1 MSKVQGRSRVQ
12 GPVQGPLE
20 GLFIIRQ
27 PVSNGTGQRHP
38 ATRSR
43 PASQIPASPHSCEPT
58 LCRRSAT
65 MAKGPTKSKA
75 KDRSPAAGKE
85 DDLQFSSPLTAA
97 HLGQDDAAK
106 AKNKHKKKKKKKA
119 PTTASDDEGGAH
131 TLADR
136 ERVERKRIKD
146 AKRARVE
153 RDRAEE
159 ARLTEEIFGSSRD
172 FEGGDDVFSK
182 IVSSRQGD
190 HIDVNDTPAVLFQ
203 IDRAGAD
210 DNDEEKDDAGE
221 MNGGR
226 PAWEDS
232 DEDGDDNQDNE
243 SAGEENDDDNEPK
256 AAWVD
261 EDDEDVAVSLMSSD
275 RLRKLRKTLD
285 ETQELSGKDY
295 QKRLRERYQKT
306 AGAAV
311 RTDWADVGALAAEEE
326 RKERASDYSDSDDDD
341 CGPSASSIL
350 ASTASLLST
359 SSKLPPNILKTI
371 RCPDANLSD
380 PNKSVVSSVQ
390 FHPGADPDAPLLLTA
405 GLDKTLRFFR
415 IDGDTNEKVHGIH
428 FPNFPIY
435 SASFLGDSGSVVVS
449 SRRPHFY
456 VYDAVA
462 GKVDRVPN
470 IPGRGERSLETMT
483 TSPDGRLIAFVGNDG
498 YIILVEAKSKLWVA
512 DLKMNGT
519 ARAVTF
525 TPDGAY
531 VIASGGDGEVYK

>member
-1 MSKVQGRSRVQ
+1 
-12 GPVQGPLE
+12 
-20 GLFIIRQ
+20 
-27 PVSNGTGQRHP
+27 
-38 ATRSR
+38 
-43 PASQIPASPHSCEPT
+43 
-58 LCRRSAT
+58 
-65 MAKGPTKSKA
+65 MAKGPSKSKG
-75 KDRSPAAGKE
+75 KSKSQAATKE
-85 DDLQFSSPLTAA
+85 EDVKFSSPLTAA
-97 HLGQDDAAK
+97 HMGQDPAK
-106 AKNKHKKKKKKKA
+106 SKKKHRKKKKKA
-119 PTTASDDEGGAH
+119 HTNSDDEGGAH

-136 ERVERKRIKD
+136 ERLERKRIKD

-159 ARLTEEIFGSSRD
+159 ARLTEEIFGGGGD
-172 FEGGDDVFSK
+172 FEGGAFGGGDYVFSK
-182 IVSSRQGD
+182 IVSSNQNDDNGD
-190 HIDVNDTPAVLFQ
+190 VDDAQAGLFQ
-203 IDRAGAD
+203 IDRTGAD
-210 DNDEEKDDAGE
+210 ASDEGE
-221 MNGGR
+221 GGAEAMSEGR

-232 DEDGDDNQDNE
+232 DEDDGANHNDE
-243 SAGEENDDDNEPK
+243 SVDEEDDDDNEPK

-285 ETQELSGKDY
+285 ETQELTGRDY

-326 RKERASDYSDSDDDD
+326 GKERASDESDSDDDD
-341 CGPSASSIL
+341 YGPSASSIL

-470 IPGRGERSLETMT
+470 IPGREERSLETMA

-512 DLKMNGT
+512 DLKMNGS

-525 TPDGAY
+525 TPDGEH

>member
-1 MSKVQGRSRVQ
+1 
-12 GPVQGPLE
+12 
-20 GLFIIRQ
+20 
-27 PVSNGTGQRHP
+27 
-38 ATRSR
+38 
-43 PASQIPASPHSCEPT
+43 
-58 LCRRSAT
+58 
-65 MAKGPTKSKA
+65 MAKGPSKSKGKSKSQA
-75 KDRSPAAGKE
+75 TGGKE
-85 DDLQFSSPLTAA
+85 ADVKFTSPLTAA
-97 HLGQDDAAK
+97 HMGQDITK
-106 AKNKHKKKKKKKA
+106 PKKKHRKKKKA
-119 PTTASDDEGGAH
+119 PPTAEDDVGG
-131 TLADR
+131 TDTVADR
-136 ERVERKRIKD
+136 EHLERKRVKD

-159 ARLTEEIFGSSRD
+159 ARLTEEIFGGGGD
-172 FEGGDDVFSK
+172 FEDGAFGGGDDVFSK
-182 IVSSRQGD
+182 IVSSKQSSVD
-190 HIDVNDTPAVLFQ
+190 DMDDAPADLFQ
-203 IDRAGAD
+203 IDRTGAD
-210 DNDEEKDDAGE
+210 DDDEEGGEFKE
-221 MNGGR
+221 MNGGL

-232 DEDGDDNQDNE
+232 DEDGADSQDDE
-243 SAGEENDDDNEPK
+243 SADEDEPK

-311 RTDWADVGALAAEEE
+311 RTDWANVGALAAEEE
-326 RKERASDYSDSDDDD
+326 GKERASDESDSGEDDY
-341 CGPSASSIL
+341 GPSASSIL

-405 GLDKTLRFFR
+405 GLDKALRFFR

-456 VYDAVA
+456 IYDAVA

-470 IPGRGERSLETMT
+470 IPGREERSLETMA
-483 TSPDGRLIAFVGNDG
+483 TSPDGQLIAFVGNDG

-512 DLKMNGT
+512 DLKMNGS
-519 ARAVTF
+519 ARAVSF
-525 TPDGAY
+525 TPDSEC

>member
-1 MSKVQGRSRVQ
+1 M
-12 GPVQGPLE
+12 GP
-20 GLFIIRQ
+20 
-27 PVSNGTGQRHP
+27 
-38 ATRSR
+38 
-43 PASQIPASPHSCEPT
+43 
-58 LCRRSAT
+58 
-65 MAKGPTKSKA
+65 KSK
-75 KDRSPAAGKE
+75 KKSRGSGSGGG
-85 DDLQFSSPLTAA
+85 DDVPFSSPLTAA
-97 HLGQDDAAK
+97 HMDQDTTDKKRSIKKQNAETSDGNARDDKERAA
-106 AKNKHKKKKKKKA
+106 
-119 PTTASDDEGGAH
+119 
-131 TLADR
+131 L
-136 ERVERKRIKD
+136 KRRND

-159 ARLTEEIFGSSRD
+159 AMLTESIFGGGAE
-172 FEGGDDVFSK
+172 FVGAGGDGLDNDLFEDNDPVADV
-182 IVSSRQGD
+182 
-190 HIDVNDTPAVLFQ
+190 PAGLFE
-203 IDRAGAD
+203 IDRTGA
-210 DNDEEKDDAGE
+210 
-221 MNGGR
+221 
-226 PAWEDS
+226 
-232 DEDGDDNQDNE
+232 E
-243 SAGEENDDDNEPK
+243 SASDDERHHGDEKNHQERPVWQDSNEEENDNSPGESDADDDSDDGEAK

-275 RLRKLRKTLD
+275 RLRKLRRTLD
-285 ETQELSGKDY
+285 ETEELTGKDY
-295 QKRLRERYQKT
+295 QQRLRDRYQKT

-311 RTDWADVGALAAEEE
+311 RTDWADVGALAEDEGE
-326 RKERASDYSDSDDDD
+326 ERASDQSDSDDDE
-341 CGPSASSIL
+341 GPSAANIL
-350 ASTASLLST
+350 ASTTSLLST

-435 SASFLGDSGSVVVS
+435 SASFLGDSGSVVIS

-462 GKVDRVPN
+462 GKIDRVPC
-470 IPGRGERSLETMT
+470 IPGREERSLETMA

-498 YIILVEAKSKLWVA
+498 WIILVEAKSKLWVA
-512 DLKMNGT
+512 DLKMNGS

-525 TPDGAY
+525 SPDSEC